1 MRRLHGGQK
10 AIQSLVDGSHEFT
23 LDGLLHHLIP
33 TFGKLKRVWDRRKSS
48 ISNLTNE
55 VPY

>member
-23 LDGLLHHLIP
+23 LDGLLHPPNTNFWKIEASLGPAEIVD
-33 TFGKLKRVWDRRKSS
+33 FKSH
-48 ISNLTNE
+48 
-55 VPY
+55 